1 MESRRWKGGKKLPHT
16 ALQGTLRDN
25 AAQSRLAFMT
35 LSRPITIAAFALA
48 SLSAHADF
56 TGKVVAV
63 ADGDTLTV
71 LREHEQIKV
80 RLNEIDAPEKA
91 QAFGNRSKQSLSEL
105 CFDKSATLADQGKDR
120 YGRTLARVHC
130 EGIDANTEQ
139 VRRGMA
145 WVYRKY
151 APKGSP
157 LYAVEGEAKA
167 ARRGLWVDTEPVPPW
182 EWRKA
187 KREN

>member
-1 MESRRWKGGKKLPHT
+1 MGV
-16 ALQGTLRDN
+16 
-25 AAQSRLAFMT
+25 QSVTRYLLGAV
-35 LSRPITIAAFALA
+35 FALA
-48 SLSAHADF
+48 SLTAHADF

-80 RLNEIDAPEKA
+80 RLNGIDAPEKA

-105 CFDKSATLADQGKDR
+105 CFDKTATLAEQGKDR

-130 EGIDANTEQ
+130 DGIDANSQQ

-151 APKGSP
+151 APKDSP
-157 LYAVEGEAKA
+157 LYAVEDEAKV
-167 ARRGLWVDTEPVPPW
+167 ARRGLWGDAEPMPPW
-182 EWRKA
+182 EWRMLKL
-187 KREN
+187 KD

>member
-1 MESRRWKGGKKLPHT
+1 MGANSLNRFL
-16 ALQGTLRDN
+16 
-25 AAQSRLAFMT
+25 LAV
-35 LSRPITIAAFALA
+35 AFALA
-48 SLSAHADF
+48 SLTAHADF
-56 TGKVVAV
+56 TGKVVSV

-120 YGRTLARVHC
+120 YGRTLARVQC
-130 EGIDANTEQ
+130 EGIDANAEQ

-151 APKGSP
+151 APKDSP
-157 LYAVEGEAKA
+157 LYAVENGAKA
-167 ARRGLWVDTEPVPPW
+167 AKRGLWVDADPIPPW
-182 EWRKA
+182 DWRKA
-187 KREN
+187 KREE